1 METFTL
7 AELGVFIGILG
18 SVITTFLLTCQKSKC
33 ETINLRKCICQRIIR
48 ETSPPAIV
56 DEEDSPL
63 QRTDM
68 NASGTQN

>member
-48 ETSPPAIV
+48 ETPAIV
-56 DEEDSPL
+56 DEETSPL